1 MLTELLIALAI
12 LALSMGPLTSYPI
25 RLYQKTVD
33 SLFAIEEA
41 MTADLIFR
49 DWLLDGVNDVYL
61 IQGKEHNPIISE
73 EWDRSLVTV
82 TIQLEHTFVYKYFI
96 DKKSQKAKGK
106 VYESGTDPS
115 GLPPRDF
122 SRPHL

>member
-49 DWLLDGVNDVYL
+49 DWLLDG
-61 IQGKEHNPIISE
+61 GK
-73 EWDRSLVTV
+73 
-82 TIQLEHTFVYKYFI
+82 
-96 DKKSQKAKGK
+96 
-106 VYESGTDPS
+106 
-115 GLPPRDF
+115 
-122 SRPHL
+122 